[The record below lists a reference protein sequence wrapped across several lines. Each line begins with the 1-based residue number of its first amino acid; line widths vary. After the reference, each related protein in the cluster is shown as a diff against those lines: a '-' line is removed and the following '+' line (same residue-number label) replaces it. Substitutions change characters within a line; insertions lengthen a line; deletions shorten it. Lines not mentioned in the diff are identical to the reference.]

1 MELTQRIV
9 RHTARPQVTH
19 VEYMLYVYDALLATI
34 YTNEAPWWHVRDERT
49 NQVFEVFT
57 KRAAAEL
64 AASLL
69 KEVLQK

>member
-1 MELTQRIV
+1 
-9 RHTARPQVTH
+9 
-19 VEYMLYVYDALLATI
+19 
-34 YTNEAPWWHVRDERT
+34 VRDERT

>member
-1 MELTQRIV
+1 MELSRRVV
-9 RHTARPQVTH
+9 RHTVRPQVTH
-19 VEYMLYVYDALLATI
+19 VEYVLYVDDALRVTI
-34 YTNEAPWWHVRDERT
+34 YTNEAPWWYVRDERT

-69 KEVLQK
+69 KEVLQQ

>member
-1 MELTQRIV
+1 V
-9 RHTARPQVTH
+9 
-19 VEYMLYVYDALLATI
+19 LYVDDALRVTI
-34 YTNEAPWWHVRDERT
+34 YTNEAPWWYVRDERT